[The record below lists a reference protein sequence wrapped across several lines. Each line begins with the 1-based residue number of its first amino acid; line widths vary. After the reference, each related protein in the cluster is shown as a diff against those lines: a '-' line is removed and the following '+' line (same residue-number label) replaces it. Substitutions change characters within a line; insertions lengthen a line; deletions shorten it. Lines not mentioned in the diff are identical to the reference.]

1 MTLYQRF
8 RPTLAC
14 LTICFSCL
22 VLAACQ
28 GNFDQRLQHEAEN
41 YTNDHCPQRVDEGT
55 LLQRVSYDPVKRVY
69 TFHYQLSAPYA
80 AALVTRESALREA
93 IVGQLKD
100 DVDYQKLKAEG
111 ITFAYEYRSQSDNRL
126 IYRTEVSA
134 SEYRHKQ

>member
-1 MTLYQRF
+1 MTLFQSF

-14 LTICFSCL
+14 LTICFCSL
-22 VLAACQ
+22 LLSACQ
-28 GNFDQRLQHEAEN
+28 GNFDQKLQHEAEN

-55 LLQRVSYDPVKRVY
+55 LLQRVSYDPAKRVY
-69 TFHYQLSAPYA
+69 TFHYQLSDTYA

-93 IVGQLKD
+93 IVAQLKD

-111 ITFAYEYRSQSDNRL
+111 ITFAYEYRSESGNRL

-134 SEYRHKQ
+134 SEYRQRQ